1 MASKYD
7 KRKLQDLIR
16 ASNGQMD
23 QALGVVVEEMRNEIV
38 ESFGTSPAGR
48 TYRRGRKTHTASV
61 EGYPPNVDT
70 GQLRASIRA
79 RRMGGLRTL
88 HLKYRIEDGVTWG
101 IYMEL
106 GTPSG
111 KIKKRPFVRPVF
123 EAWGQGG
130 KALKRLR
137 ELLGKALG

>member
-16 ASNGQMD
+16 STGNLAD
-23 QALGVVVEEMRNEIV
+23 EALSVVAEEMRNEIV
-38 ESFGTSPAGR
+38 ESFNTSPSGR
-48 TYRRGRKTHTASV
+48 TYRRGRKYHTASQA
-61 EGYPPNVDT
+61 GYPPNVDT
-70 GQLRASIRA
+70 GQLKASIRA
-79 RRMGGLRTL
+79 RRTGK
-88 HLKYRIEDGVTWG
+88 LKYRIEDGVQWG

-106 GTPSG
+106 GTQR
-111 KIKKRPFVRPVF
+111 IQKRPFVRPVF
-123 EAWGQGG
+123 EEWGQGG

>member
-16 ASNGQMD
+16 STGNLAD
-23 QALGVVVEEMRNEIV
+23 EALSVVAEEMRNEIV
-38 ESFGTSPAGR
+38 ESFNTSPSGR
-48 TYRRGRKTHTASV
+48 TYRRGRKYHTASQA
-61 EGYPPNVDT
+61 GYPPNVDT
-70 GQLRASIRA
+70 GQLKASIRA
-79 RRMGGLRTL
+79 RRMSK
-88 HLKYRIEDGVTWG
+88 LKYRIEDGVTWG
-101 IYMEL
+101 LYMEL

-130 KALKRLR
+130 KAIKRLR
-137 ELLGKALG
+137 DLLGRALG